1 MPILFE
7 RMQNEIE
14 SLKAAYRNVSIVGS
28 SPDVGKLREI
38 FVHQILK
45 NMLPSTVEIC
55 SGVLFDAD
63 DKRSNQQDII
73 IYRRDMPKLSF
84 GEGPQFLF
92 VEGALAT
99 IEVKSRLDEQ
109 EFDRA
114 MNNILSV
121 KSLKI
126 NRKMGMSWGP
136 APEEVKCYVFSY
148 DSVELDTF
156 CEYLARYAQ
165 RTEKYYWFDYIT
177 VLDKF
182 NTYKNDGTV
191 FQKQGEHN
199 FIIDTASKWTI
210 LGFFIHLVTN
220 ISGFS
225 LFQIDW
231 PKYLIPPDRR

>member
-7 RMQNEIE
+7 RMENEIE
-14 SLKAAYRNVSIVGS
+14 SLKAAYRNVAIVGS
-28 SPDVGKLREI
+28 PPDVGRLREI
-38 FVHQILK
+38 FVQQVLK

-55 SGVLFDAD
+55 SGVLFDAE

-99 IEVKSRLDEQ
+99 IEVKSRIDEQ
-109 EFDRA
+109 DFNRA
-114 MNNILSV
+114 MDNIQSV

-126 NRKMGMSWGP
+126 NRKIGMSWGS
-136 APEEVKCYVFSY
+136 APKEIKCYVFSY
-148 DSVELDTF
+148 DSVEPNTFHTYLD
-156 CEYLARYAQ
+156 RYA
-165 RTEKYYWFDYIT
+165 RKTESSYRFDFIT

-182 NTYKNDGTV
+182 NVYKNDGTV
-191 FQKQGEHN
+191 FQKQGDYD
-199 FIIDTASKWTI
+199 FAVDTASKWTI
-210 LGFFIHLVTN
+210 LGFFIHLISN

-231 PKYLIPPDRR
+231 SKYLIPPDKR

>member
-7 RMQNEIE
+7 RMENEIE
-14 SLKAAYRNVSIVGS
+14 SLKAAYRNVAIVGS
-28 SPDVGKLREI
+28 PPDVGRLREI
-38 FVHQILK
+38 FIQQVLK

-55 SGVLFDAD
+55 SGVLFDAE

-99 IEVKSRLDEQ
+99 IEVKSRIDEQ
-109 EFDRA
+109 EFNRA
-114 MNNILSV
+114 MDNIQSV
-121 KSLKI
+121 KSLRI

-136 APEEVKCYVFSY
+136 APKEIRCYVFSY
-148 DSVELDTF
+148 DSVEPNTF
-156 CEYLARYAQ
+156 HTYLNRYTQ
-165 RTEKYYWFDYIT
+165 KTENPYRFDFIA

-182 NTYKNDGTV
+182 NVYKNDGTV
-191 FQKQGEHN
+191 FQKQGEYD
-199 FIIDTASKWTI
+199 FITDTASKWTI
-210 LGFFIHLVTN
+210 LGLFIHLIAN

-231 PKYLIPPDRR
+231 SKYLIPPDRR

>member
-7 RMQNEIE
+7 RMENEIE
-14 SLKAAYRNVSIVGS
+14 SLKAAYRNVAVVGS
-28 SPDVGKLREI
+28 PPDIGELREI
-38 FVHQILK
+38 FIQRVLK

-55 SGVLFDAD
+55 SGVLFDAE

-84 GEGPQFLF
+84 GKGPQFLF

-99 IEVKSRLDEQ
+99 IEVKSKIDEQ
-109 EFDRA
+109 EFNRA
-114 MNNILSV
+114 MDNIKSV

-136 APEEVKCYVFSY
+136 APKEIKCYVFSY

-156 CEYLARYAQ
+156 KTYLD
-165 RTEKYYWFDYIT
+165 KYIKKVESTYWFDFIT
-177 VLDKF
+177 ILDKF
-182 NTYKNDGTV
+182 NTYKNDGSV
-191 FQKQGEHN
+191 FQKHGKSN
-199 FIIDTASKWTI
+199 FVIDTASKWTI
-210 LGFFIHLVTN
+210 LGFFIHLVAN

-231 PKYLIPPDRR
+231 PKYLVPPDKR

>member
-1 MPILFE
+1 ME
-7 RMQNEIE
+7 NEIE
-14 SLKAAYRNVSIVGS
+14 SLKAAYRNVAIVGS
-28 SPDVGKLREI
+28 SPDIGRLREI
-38 FVHQILK
+38 FIQQVLR

-55 SGVLFDAD
+55 SGVLFDAE

-99 IEVKSRLDEQ
+99 IEVKSRIDEQ
-109 EFDRA
+109 EFNRA
-114 MNNILSV
+114 MDNIQSV

-136 APEEVKCYVFSY
+136 APKEIKCYVFSY

-156 CEYLARYAQ
+156 RLYLEKYAQ
-165 RTEKYYWFDYIT
+165 NTESTGWFDFVT

-182 NTYKNDGTV
+182 NIYKNDGSV
-191 FQKQGEHN
+191 FQKHGEYN
-199 FIIDTASKWTI
+199 FTIDTASKWTI
-210 LGFFIHLVTN
+210 LQFFIHLIAN

-231 PKYLIPPDRR
+231 SKYLIPPDKR